1 MDLKRGT
8 WKYTSLTKF
17 LFDKMDISIMDSI
30 YIDESG
36 DLGDKGSQYFI
47 LSGIKVKDKR
57 ILERLI
63 TKTRRFYKKDIGKSN
78 EIKGTTTPP
87 KVKKSILNRVNN
99 LQCEIF
105 IIIFDKKNR
114 YKIDYNHD
122 NHILYDILSSELI
135 KLTEINSTT
144 EIFFDRTK
152 NNEEKI
158 KKFNNRIM
166 KNLSNPNN
174 FKVTIK
180 QADSLKYKGIQVAD
194 IISWSTYQYIRK

>member
-1 MDLKRGT
+1 MD
-8 WKYTSLTKF
+8 Y
-17 LFDKMDISIMDSI
+17 I

-36 DLGDKGSQYFI
+36 DLGDKGSEYFI
-47 LSGIKVKDKR
+47 LSAIKVYDKR

-63 TKTRRFYKKDIGKSN
+63 TKTRRSYRKDIGKSN

-87 KVKKSILNRVNN
+87 KIKKSILNRINN

-105 IIIFDKKNR
+105 IIIFNKRNK
-114 YKIDYNHD
+114 YKLDYNYD

-135 KLTEINSTT
+135 KLIEINNTT

-152 NNEEKI
+152 NNDEKI
-158 KKFNNRIM
+158 IKFNNRIM

-174 FKVTIK
+174 FKVSIK
-180 QADSLKYKGIQVAD
+180 QADSLKYKGIQIAD
-194 IISWSTYQYIRK
+194 IISWSTYQCIENNNNEYINLINNKTIKLVFED